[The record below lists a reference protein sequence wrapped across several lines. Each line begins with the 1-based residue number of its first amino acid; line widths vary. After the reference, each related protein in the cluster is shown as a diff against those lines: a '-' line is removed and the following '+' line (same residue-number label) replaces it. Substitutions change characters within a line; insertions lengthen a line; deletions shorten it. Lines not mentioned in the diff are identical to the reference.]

1 MMRKIM
7 HTWASTSGS
16 GSGFLGIGGT
26 NMLQNPRDFPIC
38 LKKDTYMCTIYIELT
53 RKLHLPKT
61 EESNSWHC
69 MKKEKNKHSYLLL
82 LSTFTLSFFLLFPS
96 INLSSSPT
104 GVMVWSLL
112 TPCMSLIE
120 APLASKYSVSQKS
133 NMWLEV
139 CIRIKQDNNE
149 LQHKEMRKLSITHIT
164 PLIWK
169 KEKKIW
175 MHLKCHGKK
184 QTTISMHTT
193 KLVPNFHQDF

>member
-1 MMRKIM
+1 MSIHIRFWVGLSGYRRYKY
-7 HTWASTSGS
+7 APESTRFSNLS
-16 GSGFLGIGGT
+16 E
-26 NMLQNPRDFPIC
+26 
-38 LKKDTYMCTIYIELT
+38 KDTCMCIIYIELT

-69 MKKEKNKHSYLLL
+69 MKKEKNNHSYFLL
-82 LSTFTLSFFLLFPS
+82 LSTFTLSFFLLFPF
-96 INLSSSPT
+96 INLSSSST

-139 CIRIKQDNNE
+139 CIRVKQDNNE
-149 LQHKEMRKLSITHIT
+149 LQHKKIRTPSVTHIT

-169 KEKKIW
+169 EKKLW
-175 MHLKCHGKK
+175 MHLKCHGNR